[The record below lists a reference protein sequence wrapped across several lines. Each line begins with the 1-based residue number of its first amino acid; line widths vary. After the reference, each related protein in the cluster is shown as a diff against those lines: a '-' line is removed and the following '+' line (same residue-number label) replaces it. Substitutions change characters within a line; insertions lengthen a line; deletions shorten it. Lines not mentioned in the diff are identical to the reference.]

1 MKNKEIEEKLK
12 IRFDNKL
19 INIGDI
25 KIDRDPSVLIA
36 GARRTGK
43 TVLAIHL
50 IKHLT
55 KLFDYDDIIL
65 ISNTAEIEVNGL
77 FNFVNPKKKFLPED

>member
-1 MKNKEIEEKLK
+1 M
-12 IRFDNKL
+12 
-19 INIGDI
+19 
-25 KIDRDPSVLIA
+25 IA

-77 FNFVNPKKKFLPED
+77 FNFVNPKKKFLPEDQDAVLEAYFNHQKKLVL

>member
-1 MKNKEIEEKLK
+1 MLNIE
-12 IRFDNKL
+12 
-19 INIGDI
+19 DI
-25 KIDRDPSVLIA
+25 KLCEDPSILIA

-77 FNFVNPKKKFLPED
+77 FNFVNPKKRF